1 MRDRGLHSY
10 PPVGDPNRLDAIVQR
25 GRSLQRRRQY
35 GAAGAGAGGAL
46 AVVLVAVLVF
56 GGSSGGRS
64 SDNDQL
70 LADDGTTTT
79 VETTTTTTTAP
90 APEMTVELVQGPP
103 AQIVVDDPAQ
113 PVGEGTQQCLTVAA
127 YEPDTTPADGALPV
141 AEGTVCAPG
150 LSTDGQADL
159 ALVPSTSSEA
169 GPGVDLGGT
178 PDPSGG
184 RTEIN
189 CAASVVQP
197 APDAVASTETRPG
210 RTAFTISAPDLAP
223 GQYRMEVSA
232 VSGIGDGCAPE
243 QEGQRENVATTSGT
257 VSLP

>member
-25 GRSLQRRRQY
+25 GRALQRRRQY

-56 GGSSGGRS
+56 GGGSGE
-64 SDNDQL
+64 DDQL

-79 VETTTTTTTAP
+79 TTETTTTTTVP
-90 APEMTVELVQGPP
+90 EPEMTVELVQGPP

-127 YEPDTTPADGALPV
+127 YEPETTAADGALPV

-150 LSTDGQADL
+150 LSGNGQADL
-159 ALVPSTSSEA
+159 ALVPTTSSEA
-169 GPGVDLGGT
+169 GPGAEVTPDLG
-178 PDPSGG
+178 GG

-189 CAASVVQP
+189 CAASVVRP
-197 APDAVASTETRPG
+197 AADAVASTETQPG
-210 RTAFTISAPDLAP
+210 VTAFTISAPDLAP
-223 GQYRMEVSA
+223 GQYRMVVSA

-243 QEGQRENVATTSGT
+243 QEGLEREHVAETSGT
-257 VSLP
+257 ISLP

>member
-25 GRSLQRRRQY
+25 GRAMQRRRQY

-56 GGSSGGRS
+56 GGGSGE
-64 SDNDQL
+64 DDQL

-79 VETTTTTTTAP
+79 ETTTTTTAP

-150 LSTDGQADL
+150 LSANGVSDL
-159 ALVPSTSSEA
+159 ALVPTTSSEA
-169 GPGVDLGGT
+169 GPGVDIGET
-178 PDPSGG
+178 PDLGTD

-189 CAASVVQP
+189 CAASVVRP
-197 APDAVASTETRPG
+197 AADAVASTETQPG
-210 RTAFTISAPDLAP
+210 VTTFTISAPDLAP
-223 GQYRMEVSA
+223 GQYRMVVSA

-243 QEGQRENVATTSGT
+243 QDGLEREHVAETSDT
-257 VSLP
+257 ISLP